1 MSSSYTRFVER
12 ESTHAV
18 FRKHVI
24 IPMRTAQSPVEQ
36 ARMVST
42 AMSLANV
49 ARSFDPAF
57 DVRADPGKTGE
68 ILLEFELNFPD
79 RFATAVNEWIAE
91 EVKKEPA
98 ILEVL
103 APAHR

>member
-24 IPMRTAQSPVEQ
+24 ISMRSAESAVEQ
-36 ARMVST
+36 ARMISA
-42 AMSLANV
+42 AMSLANI

-57 DVRADPGKTGE
+57 DVRVDPGKTSE

-91 EVKKEPA
+91 EVKKEPT

-103 APAHR
+103 APAQR